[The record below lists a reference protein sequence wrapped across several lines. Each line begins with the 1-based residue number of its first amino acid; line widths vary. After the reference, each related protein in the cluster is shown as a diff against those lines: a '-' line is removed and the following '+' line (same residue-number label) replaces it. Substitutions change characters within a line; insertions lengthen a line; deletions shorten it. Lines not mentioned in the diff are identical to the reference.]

1 MNPAL
6 ILFALFALVAVV
18 TAVAMIF
25 SRNAV
30 YAVLLMVVNFA
41 TIAVLFLML
50 GATFLAAVQV
60 VVYAGAIMVLF
71 LFVVMLMGPAPAPL
85 WEHLPGQRPLALI
98 LALLLVV
105 GLITAVN
112 VPELSGTPGTA
123 TPEVVAEVGN
133 PQLVAQTLF
142 ERYVLPF
149 EVTSIL
155 LLIAMIGAVTLAK
168 REARQTMTRPAGEIS
183 ASLKGD

>member
-1 MNPAL
+1 MGNAPSRGKQGRSIPA
-6 ILFALFALVAVV
+6 
-18 TAVAMIF
+18 TCD
-25 SRNAV
+25 
-30 YAVLLMVVNFA
+30 
-41 TIAVLFLML
+41 
-50 GATFLAAVQV
+50 
-60 VVYAGAIMVLF
+60 
-71 LFVVMLMGPAPAPL
+71 
-85 WEHLPGQRPLALI
+85 
-98 LALLLVV
+98 